1 MFAVPFPKPCSFLP
15 PVALNSCFCLL
26 GLKAW
31 KWLRV
36 ARRCQEERAQ
46 GGVGTPRSPQGEE
59 RSRLPL
65 HRHRRFGVQRRGR
78 ILGWALHAAPASAH
92 EPQIPSSMR
101 GPPKITHAGTVL
113 LFCRCHLI
121 PPAHGAPGRGDQH
134 PLPVP
139 GAGAARQQRFPGT
152 HGQPGETG
160 RARCQQTGCCLFTQ
174 PRCGAERQRNPPRL
188 WFPHWVPLRNA
199 NSFLCCRFSPH
210 AKRSSGITAPR
221 SDSPESVGA
230 AGQGNTPC
238 GKRVERAALR
248 VRAAHGAPGAGEA
261 LGGDFPLG
269 PAPSIPGEPA
279 EGSAPGGKA
288 LKVTPKPTL
297 CLVSAKEGEGLRG
310 EGQEGIS
317 RNQSLLSRRS

>member
-46 GGVGTPRSPQGEE
+46 GSVGTPRSPQGEE
-59 RSRLPL
+59 RSQLPL
-65 HRHRRFGVQRRGR
+65 HRPRSFGVQRRGR
-78 ILGWALHAAPASAH
+78 ILVWALHAAAASAH
-92 EPQIPSSMR
+92 EPQIPPSTR
-101 GPPKITHAGTVL
+101 ELPKITYTGSVL
-113 LFCRCHLI
+113 LFCHCHRLI
-121 PPAHGAPGRGDQH
+121 PPGQRGQH

-139 GAGAARQQRFPGT
+139 GAGAARQQQFPGT

-174 PRCGAERQRNPPRL
+174 PRCGAEWQRNPPRL

-199 NSFLCCRFSPH
+199 NSFFFAARFSPH

-230 AGQGNTPC
+230 TGQGNT
-238 GKRVERAALR
+238 
-248 VRAAHGAPGAGEA
+248 
-261 LGGDFPLG
+261 LGG
-269 PAPSIPGEPA
+269 
-279 EGSAPGGKA
+279 
-288 LKVTPKPTL
+288 
-297 CLVSAKEGEGLRG
+297 RG
-310 EGQEGIS
+310 
-317 RNQSLLSRRS
+317 RNRQL